1 MIFFKTGKSV
11 CRNRFIYPLILA
23 VFWIAFTTSPALA
36 ELTLESV
43 YPNQGVLGED
53 LSVTLKGTG
62 FDENTRVSM
71 TLDVGNKKAIIGSVD
86 APGHA
91 LDVAVVD
98 DIAYVAYDGLK
109 VIDISNPQNPNII
122 GSIYTPGG
130 AKGVTVVGD
139 TAYVVAKKSGLHVI
153 DISSPASPQIIGT
166 VDTPVYALDVT
177 VVGNIAYVADGGS
190 GLQVIDISNPA
201 APQIIGSVNTPG
213 VAYGVSVVGNTA
225 YVADWGSGLQV
236 IDISNPASPQII
248 GSVDTPSYA
257 YDVTVK
263 NDTAYVADQYSG
275 LQVIDISNP
284 ASPQIIGS
292 VNTPGDTE
300 GVIVVGDTA
309 YVADQYSGLQVIDIS
324 SPASPQ
330 IIGSVNTPG
339 SACGVTVVGDT
350 AYVADSSSGFQVID
364 ISSPAESQIIG
375 FVDMPGYAWGV
386 SVTGD
391 TAYVAGGSSGL
402 QVIDISYPAAPQI
415 IGSVDTL
422 LSDDFRGVTV
432 VGNIAYVADIGL
444 QVIDISNPANPQII
458 GYVATPGYDR
468 VVTVVGSTAYTSS
481 SSSGL
486 QVIDISNP
494 ASPQIIGSV
503 YTPGAACGVT
513 VVGDTAYVADGWKDL
528 QVIDISSPATP
539 QIIGSVDIPGY
550 VSGVTAVDNTAYV
563 AASSSSGLQVID
575 ISNPASPQII
585 GSVDKYGDTDGVT
598 VVGSTAYVAD
608 HGGGL
613 QVIDISNP
621 ASPQIIGFVDTPG
634 NSEGVTVVGDTAYVA
649 DGDSGL
655 VIVPLPV
662 KIKPVIV
669 NNETSISVTLPSPE
683 KAGNYTLRVF
693 NSEESSELAGAVNF
707 STLDLAGIDPN
718 GLVIQTLEGKAV
730 PVTLDQ
736 DQDLYLQLI
745 YVDPE
750 GTPFNLSNL
759 PGFKVEWLSSH
770 PQALGINPLGHLVA
784 KGPGTAKIT
793 AQITSGKKSV
803 HITVPGELV
812 PENSGNLIIVSG
824 RKYKEEAL
832 SEYFTGMA
840 NSVYDMFLNRGFDH
854 DDIYYFCPYGQQ
866 SLPGESA
873 DIVDRVINFSES
885 SLSTEIME
893 SIMTWAA
900 GKENSGPLYIYLVDH
915 GTSGQPIMPVTPSS
929 PVNAAQIGSA
939 LDHFEQATSR
949 KVVVVI
955 EACYS
960 GKWLNA
966 LKGDNRVVIA
976 STGSYHAQNLPTDNL
991 ISFSHYFFNDL
1002 AKGKSLGAAFDYAND
1017 KTKGIS
1023 YAANQTPQFIATMDL
1038 SSFYLVGDFASKG
1051 TLPLFVSYTGKEAPI
1066 VIQKDSFAALE
1077 AGLNMPYADGFE
1089 VWASITPP
1097 VPEKQGPGEQESG
1110 ETPYVVPSMI
1120 ELDYTGVSDPDAY
1133 FGGDKLYSGQSEVF
1147 DIPGVYD
1154 LVYFAK
1160 NISSQIIHSEH
1171 VAVFVQENDTPII
1184 DYTFEM
1190 KAAGLESLPSELE
1203 TDQHL
1208 DLTLE
1213 APGLNDPVS
1222 IQWFSSNPGVVTVDA
1237 TGHVTAKAAGQAKI
1251 TAIYPG
1257 GSLSHYVTVSGVP
1270 GTKSVGN
1277 LILIG
1282 GISEEEIN
1290 KDSKYSLYDCFKT
1303 IAKQV
1308 YKTFHNRGFSHED
1321 IFYFSPYGKETLPG
1335 ESKNIVDQPF
1345 SIDESGMSDKI
1356 LAKITTWASN
1366 QDNTGPLYLY
1376 LIGHG
1381 EPGKLIVN
1389 TVTDLL
1395 ASDVDIALD
1404 TFQETGRPVVV
1415 LVEACHSGTWIEPL
1429 KSDNRLIITSTNDKK
1444 EDLTKDGVH
1453 SFSYHLATELSKG
1466 ITFESA
1472 FGNASNTII
1481 KWVQTQ
1487 EFSDQAPQSY
1497 KGIASVWTNSLVG
1510 NFASA
1515 GASFFKSH
1523 TGKDGPFQ
1531 LQTGSVLN
1539 LEATLDIMN
1548 PQDVS
1553 VFAVVTP
1560 PVPGIPETLGDS
1572 ETPVLETF
1580 VVDLTLEP
1588 TAGDDKV
1595 YSAAS
1600 PVLTSPG
1607 TYRVTFCIKDSL
1619 GEIHTADPVLFFV
1632 ETSQEQV
1639 ALAVN
1644 QGWNLLSARIAFSV
1658 TEKLSDDTKFSS
1670 VWKWENIGWA
1680 VYLPGGGT
1688 QAYADSKGFGV
1699 LSTINP
1705 GEGFWVNSVGSE
1717 TLSIAGTATTGSL
1730 TLTSGWNLVGLKSDQ
1745 ARTIADFI
1753 SGNETKI
1760 ASVWK
1765 WQNGG
1770 WAVYLSAEDDGGD
1783 AYAESKGFTM
1793 LSDIEPGEGFW
1804 VNCTE
1809 NITLH

>member
-1 MIFFKTGKSV
+1 MTILKTGKKIFKKTFSWLTI
-11 CRNRFIYPLILA
+11 FAFFL
-23 VFWIAFTTSPALA
+23 FAFTTSPASA
-36 ELTLESV
+36 ELTLESF
-43 YPNQGVLGED
+43 YPNQGVLGQD
-53 LSVTLKGTG
+53 LAVTLKGSG

-86 APGHA
+86 TPG
-91 LDVAVVD
+91 
-98 DIAYVAYDGLK
+98 YAYD
-109 VIDISNPQNPNII
+109 
-122 GSIYTPGG
+122 
-130 AKGVTVVGD
+130 VTVVGD
-139 TAYVVAKKSGLHVI
+139 TAYLA
-153 DISSPASPQIIGT
+153 DSSS
-166 VDTPVYALDVT
+166 LR
-177 VVGNIAYVADGGS
+177 
-190 GLQVIDISNPA
+190 VIDISNPA
-201 APQIIGSVNTPG
+201 GPQIIGSVNTPG
-213 VAYGVSVVGNTA
+213 NISDVAVFGDTAYVAGGSLQIIDISNPVSPKIIGSVDTPGSARGVVVVGDTAYVAAMSYGLQIIDISNPADPHIIGSVDTDWALHVTVDGNTA
-225 YVADWGSGLQV
+225 YVADDDNGLQIIDISSPQSPQIIGSVDTPGSAHGVTLSGNIVYVADDSSGLQAIDISNPASPQIIGSVDTPGNASGVIVVGDTAYVTDGGNLQIIDISNPVSPQIIGSVDMPSYVYGATVVDDKAYVANGSSGFLVIDINDPQSPQVIGSVDTPGSARGITVADDTVYVADGVSGLQV

-248 GSVDTPSYA
+248 GSVDTPSWA
-257 YDVTVK
+257 QNVTV
-263 NDTAYVADQYSG
+263 
-275 LQVIDISNP
+275 I
-284 ASPQIIGS
+284 
-292 VNTPGDTE
+292 
-300 GVIVVGDTA
+300 GDTA
-309 YVADQYSGLQVIDIS
+309 YMAD
-324 SPASPQ
+324 
-330 IIGSVNTPG
+330 
-339 SACGVTVVGDT
+339 
-350 AYVADSSSGFQVID
+350 
-364 ISSPAESQIIG
+364 
-375 FVDMPGYAWGV
+375 GY
-386 SVTGD
+386 
-391 TAYVAGGSSGL
+391 
-402 QVIDISYPAAPQI
+402 
-415 IGSVDTL
+415 
-422 LSDDFRGVTV
+422 
-432 VGNIAYVADIGL
+432 
-444 QVIDISNPANPQII
+444 
-458 GYVATPGYDR
+458 
-468 VVTVVGSTAYTSS
+468 
-481 SSSGL
+481 SSGL

-494 ASPQIIGSV
+494 AGPQIIGSV
-503 YTPGAACGVT
+503 DTPGYAEGIAVVGNNAYIADRDSGLQVIDISTPEKPHIIGSVKTPGEAYDITVVGDTAYVVANNRGLQVIDISNPADPQIIGSVDTPDYAYAVKVVGDTAYVADVWNGLQVIDISVPASPEIIGAVNTPGWAKGLC
-513 VVGDTAYVADGWKDL
+513 VVGDTAYVADG
-528 QVIDISSPATP
+528 
-539 QIIGSVDIPGY
+539 G
-550 VSGVTAVDNTAYV
+550 
-563 AASSSSGLQVID
+563 SGLQVID

-585 GSVDKYGDTDGVT
+585 GSVDTLGD
-598 VVGSTAYVAD
+598 AYD
-608 HGGGL
+608 
-613 QVIDISNP
+613 VIVI
-621 ASPQIIGFVDTPG
+621 
-634 NSEGVTVVGDTAYVA
+634 GDTAYVA
-649 DGDSGL
+649 DDKSGL

-662 KIKPVIV
+662 EITPVTI
-669 NNETSISVTLPSPE
+669 NSETSISVTLPSPDI
-683 KAGNYTLRVF
+683 AGNYTLRVF
-693 NSEESSELAGAVNF
+693 NNEESSELAGAVNF

-718 GLVIQTLEGKAV
+718 GLVIQTLEGKKV
-730 PVTLDQ
+730 PENLDQ
-736 DQDLYLQLI
+736 DQDIYLQLI

-759 PGFKVEWLSSH
+759 PDFKVEWLSSH
-770 PQALGINPLGHLVA
+770 PQALSINPLGHLVA

-803 HITVPGELV
+803 NITVPGELV
-812 PENSGNLIIVSG
+812 PENYGNLIIVSG

-854 DDIYYFCPYGQQ
+854 DDIYYFSPYGQQ
-866 SLPGESA
+866 NLPGEST
-873 DIVDRVINFSES
+873 DIVDRVIGFSES
-885 SLSTEIME
+885 DLSTEIME
-893 SIMTWAA
+893 TIITLAA
-900 GKENSGPLYIYLVDH
+900 EKDNSGPLYIYLVDH
-915 GTSGQPIMPVTPSS
+915 GTPGQPVMPITPLS
-929 PVNAAQIGSA
+929 PVNAAQLDAA
-939 LDHFEQATSR
+939 LDFFEQATSR

-960 GKWLNA
+960 GQWLNA

-976 STGSYHAQNLPTDNL
+976 STGSYHAENLPTDNL

-1002 AKGKSLGAAFDYAND
+1002 AKGKSLGAAFDYAKN

-1023 YAANQTPQFIATMDL
+1023 YAANQTPQFISTMDL
-1038 SSFYLVGDFASKG
+1038 SSFYLVGDFASVG

-1066 VIQKDSFAALE
+1066 VIQKDSFVALE
-1077 AGLNMPYADGFE
+1077 AGLNMPYAEGFE

-1097 VPEKQGPGEQESG
+1097 VPETQGPGEPASG
-1110 ETPYVVPSMI
+1110 DTPYVVPSII
-1120 ELDYTGVSDPDAY
+1120 ELDYTGLSDTEAY

-1160 NISSQIIHSEH
+1160 NISSQIIHSDH
-1171 VAVFVQENDTPII
+1171 VAVFVQEGDTPII
-1184 DYTFEM
+1184 DYTFEI
-1190 KAAGLESLPSELE
+1190 KAAGLENLPSELE
-1203 TDQHL
+1203 SAQQL

-1222 IQWFSSNPGVVTVDA
+1222 IQWFSSNPAVVTVDA

-1257 GSLSHYVTVSGVP
+1257 GTLSHYFTVSGVQ

-1282 GISEEEIN
+1282 GISDKEIN
-1290 KDSKYSLYDCFKT
+1290 PDSDGSLYYCFKT

-1321 IFYFSPYGKETLPG
+1321 IYYFSPYGKDTLPG
-1335 ESKNIVDQPF
+1335 ESINIVDQPF

-1404 TFQETGRPVVV
+1404 TFQKTGRPVVV

-1497 KGIASVWTNSLVG
+1497 KGIASVWTNPLVG

-1515 GASFFKSH
+1515 SASFFKSH

-1539 LEATLDIMN
+1539 LEATLDVVN
-1548 PQDVS
+1548 PQDIE

-1560 PVPGIPETLGDS
+1560 PVPGIPENLGES
-1572 ETPVLETF
+1572 ETPVLETIM
-1580 VVDLTLEP
+1580 VDLTLEQN
-1588 TAGDDKV
+1588 TGNDKI

-1600 PVLTSPG
+1600 PALTTPG

-1619 GEIHTADPVLFFV
+1619 GEIHTADPVLFSV
-1632 ETSQEQV
+1632 ETSQDQV
-1639 ALAVN
+1639 ALAIN
-1644 QGWNLLSARIAFSV
+1644 SGWNLLSPRIAITAS
-1658 TEKLSDDTKFSS
+1658 EKFSDPVTFNS
-1670 VWKWENIGWA
+1670 VWKWESGAWS
-1680 VYLPGGGT
+1680 VYLPGEEPQG
-1688 QAYADSKGFGV
+1688 AYAGAKGFSV
-1699 LSTINP
+1699 LSSINP

-1717 TLSIAGTATTGSL
+1717 TLSIEGTATTGNL
-1730 TLTSGWNLVGLKSDQ
+1730 TLTLGWNLAGLKSDQ
-1745 ARTIADFI
+1745 GKAVIDLI
-1753 SGNETKI
+1753 SGNKDNI

-1765 WQNGG
+1765 WEGSN
-1770 WAVYLSAEDDGGD
+1770 WAVYLPGQEDGGD
-1783 AYAESKGFTM
+1783 AYAKSKGFNV
-1793 LSDIEPGEGFW
+1793 LENINPGEGFW
-1804 VNCTE
+1804 VNA
-1809 NITLH
+1809 IQQMTLD